1 MPYTNT
7 AKQFVEN
14 GGLVELLAR
23 QAPAKNKLT
32 GVIKLEIEGDGG
44 GTWYLDPGKRSVTG
58 SSKAKPA
65 CIVRAQ
71 ARDFMA
77 LVEGRLSPADGVLTE
92 RLHIAGSAAKVS
104 RLMAVFETANA
115 S

>member
-1 MPYTNT
+1 MAYTTT
-7 AKQFVEN
+7 AKQFVEG
-14 GGLVELLAR
+14 GGLQELFSR
-23 QAPAKNKLT
+23 NAPKAIT

-44 GTWYLDPGKRSVTG
+44 GTWYVDPTKKSVTG
-58 SSKAKPA
+58 SSKQKPT

-77 LVEGRLSPADGVLTE
+77 LVEGRMSPADGVLTE

-104 RLMAVFETANA
+104 RLMAVFETTIA

>member
-23 QAPAKNKLT
+23 RPAKSKLT
-32 GVIKLEIEGDGG
+32 GIIKLEIEGAGG
-44 GTWYLDPGKRSVTG
+44 GTWYLDAGKKSVAG
-58 SSKAKPA
+58 SSKTKPV

-77 LVEGRLSPADGVLTE
+77 LVEGRMSPADGVLTE

-104 RLMAVFETANA
+104 KLMTMLDTTNPA
-115 S
+115 